1 MRRAADRYS
10 SYGRVLL
17 VGHGMAFRCLKNIEK
32 MSPAE
37 IIECP
42 YEKGQAECEYSFT

>member
-17 VGHGMAFRCLKNIEK
+17 VGHGMAFRRLKNIEK